1 MNASSI
7 KDLHYDIFE
16 TSLKTARALRRV
28 QFERTFQIS
37 RAFKRLLIYYLTE
50 RNASERSSIKN

>member
-37 RAFKRLLIYYLTE
+37 RVFKRLLIYYLTE